1 MRPVKLVI
9 WRHGQTDWNIQ
20 ERFQGHTDIPLNKT
34 GEFQVR
40 HAAQK
45 LVALKPT
52 QIISS
57 DLTRAKQTAA
67 ALSELTQIPVRHF
80 PELRETNGGHWEG
93 NRDSQTRESDRVNWV
108 RWIAGED
115 IPAGDVGESRSMV
128 GARVKSFLDTMVA
141 RLEEQDTYEEAV
153 LVVVTHGGAA
163 RAIIGT
169 ALELPVASWQIYG
182 GLSNACWSILQR
194 RHLPRAFSD
203 SHFVKEVE
211 KARAQEAATGKKV
224 QEPPIHSSR
233 WSLIEHNAGSIPE
246 PVFSDESNDENNR

>member
-45 LVALKPT
+45 LIALKPT

-67 ALSELTQIPVRHF
+67 ALSELTQIPVRHY
-80 PELRETNGGHWEG
+80 PELRETNGGRWEG
-93 NRDSQTRESDRVNWV
+93 NLDSQSREMDHVNWV

-115 IPAGDVGESRSMV
+115 IPAGGDGESRSMV
-128 GARVKSFLDTMVA
+128 GKRVKNFLDPFVA
-141 RLEEQDTYEEAV
+141 RLEEQDTDEEAV

-182 GLSNACWSILQR
+182 GISNACWSILQR
-194 RHLPRAFSD
+194 RRMPRSM
-203 SHFVKEVE
+203 SNPEFVKEIE
-211 KARAQEAATGKKV
+211 KMRKLEESAGKKSND
-224 QEPPIHSSR
+224 PAIHSSR
-233 WSLIEHNAGSIPE
+233 WSLIEHNSGSIPE
-246 PVFSDESNDENNR
+246 PLFDDEINE